1 MKRCE
6 LSSGSYSSCSS
17 GNSNYSYDSYDDA
30 DDGSYS
36 YDDESSNDDEGEAN
50 LAQAKK
56 ELYPGSIYI
65 DSLNFKVSLT
75 N

>member
-1 MKRCE
+1 MKRCK

-17 GNSNYSYDSYDDA
+17 SNSNYSSDSYDDA

-36 YDDESSNDDEGEAN
+36 YDDESSSDDEGEAN

-56 ELYPGSIYI
+56 ELYPGSI
-65 DSLNFKVSLT
+65 
-75 N
+75 